1 MKKLLLLFFSLLAF
15 GYMFQACDNS
25 KTYAEMLDEE
35 KDAVNAFIKKHN
47 IQTISESDFEANG
60 YKTDT
65 TKNEYVAFSNGVYMQ
80 LVDKGIVTDK
90 PENDSIKNN
99 NIVAVRFVEHDI
111 KANDTTCFNVVLPGF
126 ENYPNYYTYPDVF
139 RYVDNGTSVAGVF
152 TEGSMYA
159 KYGTTDVPPGWLLAL
174 KYVTNYAH
182 VRMIVPSKMGHQ
194 SANQYVNPY
203 FYDIRKF
210 QKALN

>member
-1 MKKLLLLFFSLLAF
+1 
-15 GYMFQACDNS
+15 
-25 KTYAEMLDEE
+25 MLDEE
-35 KDAVNAFIKKHN
+35 KDAVNAFIKKHD
-47 IQTISESDFEANG
+47 IRTISESDFEANG

-80 LVDKGIVTDK
+80 IVDKGIVTDK

-174 KYVTNYAH
+174 KYVTNYDH

>member
-80 LVDKGIVTDK
+80 IVDKGIVTDK
-90 PENDSIKNN
+90 PENCLLYTSPSPRD
-99 NIVAVRFVEHDI
+99 VE
-111 KANDTTCFNVVLPGF
+111 
-126 ENYPNYYTYPDVF
+126 E
-139 RYVDNGTSVAGVF
+139 S
-152 TEGSMYA
+152 
-159 KYGTTDVPPGWLLAL
+159 
-174 KYVTNYAH
+174 
-182 VRMIVPSKMGHQ
+182 RMPS
-194 SANQYVNPY
+194 SA
-203 FYDIRKF
+203 
-210 QKALN
+210 

>member
-80 LVDKGIVTDK
+80 IVDKGIVTDK

-111 KANDTTCFNVVLPGF
+111 KANDTTSMWCFPVLKITRITILIRTF
-126 ENYPNYYTYPDVF
+126 
-139 RYVDNGTSVAGVF
+139 SVMWITV
-152 TEGSMYA
+152 
-159 KYGTTDVPPGWLLAL
+159 L
-174 KYVTNYAH
+174 
-182 VRMIVPSKMGHQ
+182 Q
-194 SANQYVNPY
+194 
-203 FYDIRKF
+203 
-210 QKALN
+210 

>member
-35 KDAVNAFIKKHN
+35 KDAVNAFIKKYN

-80 LVDKGIVTDK
+80 IVDKGIVTDK

-99 NIVAVRFVEHDI
+99 NIVAERYHLLQCGASRFRKLSE
-111 KANDTTCFNVVLPGF
+111 
-126 ENYPNYYTYPDVF
+126 
-139 RYVDNGTSVAGVF
+139 
-152 TEGSMYA
+152 
-159 KYGTTDVPPGWLLAL
+159 LLYL
-174 KYVTNYAH
+174 SG
-182 VRMIVPSKMGHQ
+182 RFPLCG
-194 SANQYVNPY
+194 
-203 FYDIRKF
+203 
-210 QKALN
+210 

>member
-35 KDAVNAFIKKHN
+35 KDAVNAFIKKYN
-47 IQTISESDFEANG
+47 IQT
-60 YKTDT
+60 
-65 TKNEYVAFSNGVYMQ
+65 
-80 LVDKGIVTDK
+80 
-90 PENDSIKNN
+90 N

>member
-35 KDAVNAFIKKHN
+35 KDAVNAFIKKYN

-80 LVDKGIVTDK
+80 IVNKGIV
-90 PENDSIKNN
+90 SIKS
-99 NIVAVRFVEHDI
+99 
-111 KANDTTCFNVVLPGF
+111 TQ
-126 ENYPNYYTYPDVF
+126 
-139 RYVDNGTSVAGVF
+139 AGVK
-152 TEGSMYA
+152 SA
-159 KYGTTDVPPGWLLAL
+159 KE
-174 KYVTNYAH
+174 
-182 VRMIVPSKMGHQ
+182 
-194 SANQYVNPY
+194 SA
-203 FYDIRKF
+203 
-210 QKALN
+210 

>member
-35 KDAVNAFIKKHN
+35 KDAVNAFIKKYN

-80 LVDKGIVTDK
+80 IVDKGIVTDK
-90 PENDSIKNN
+90 PENDST
-99 NIVAVRFVEHDI
+99 F
-111 KANDTTCFNVVLPGF
+111 
-126 ENYPNYYTYPDVF
+126 
-139 RYVDNGTSVAGVF
+139 S
-152 TEGSMYA
+152 
-159 KYGTTDVPPGWLLAL
+159 
-174 KYVTNYAH
+174 
-182 VRMIVPSKMGHQ
+182 
-194 SANQYVNPY
+194 
-203 FYDIRKF
+203 RKSS
-210 QKALN
+210 

>member
-80 LVDKGIVTDK
+80 IVDKGIVTDK

-139 RYVDNGTSVAGVF
+139 RYVDNGTSGRCIYRGVDVCQIWYDGCSSRMAACF
-152 TEGSMYA
+152 KVCYQLCPCENDCTFED
-159 KYGTTDVPPGWLLAL
+159 GTSECKPICKPLFLR
-174 KYVTNYAH
+174 Y
-182 VRMIVPSKMGHQ
+182 S
-194 SANQYVNPY
+194 
-203 FYDIRKF
+203 
-210 QKALN
+210 

>member
-80 LVDKGIVTDK
+80 IVDKGIVTDK

-99 NIVAVRFVEHDI
+99 NIVAVRCRARHQGERYHLLQCG
-111 KANDTTCFNVVLPGF
+111 ASR
-126 ENYPNYYTYPDVF
+126 F
-139 RYVDNGTSVAGVF
+139 RKLS
-152 TEGSMYA
+152 E
-159 KYGTTDVPPGWLLAL
+159 LLYL
-174 KYVTNYAH
+174 SG
-182 VRMIVPSKMGHQ
+182 RFPLCG
-194 SANQYVNPY
+194 
-203 FYDIRKF
+203 
-210 QKALN
+210 